1 MMLMRTA
8 KSCGSDAPML
18 ASSLANFRGTTVS
31 SKPGHRGER
40 EVSRKTI
47 ARGRPGLLR
56 CTCGDYARVSIS
68 LHTRLRVQW
77 APGFPCALYSQ
88 RGETV
93 FAKLGRIAPRDC
105 GGATS
110 LRGATRRSNPFFL
123 GAPMDCFACA
133 RNDGEV
139 AAPRVAHGGEA
150 WWGRKDSNLRSHKTT
165 DLQSAPFATRDTS
178 PQQHR
183 NPTAGTAEIRAIDD
197 AETQDPSHGL
207 PVGRFMREA
216 PRQSQPT
223 EAANMGRDGL
233 KLPLFGTHDTSLP

>member
-68 LHTRLRVQW
+68 LQTRLRVQW

-93 FAKLGRIAPRDC
+93 FANLGRIAPRDC

-110 LRGATRRSNPFFL
+110 LRGANGSRECAPDDRLRDEAIHSFL
-123 GAPMDCFACA
+123 A
-133 RNDGEV
+133 R
-139 AAPRVAHGGEA
+139 PHGLL
-150 WWGRKDSNLRSHKTT
+150 RLRS
-165 DLQSAPFATRDTS
+165 Q
-178 PQQHR
+178 
-183 NPTAGTAEIRAIDD
+183 
-197 AETQDPSHGL
+197 
-207 PVGRFMREA
+207 
-216 PRQSQPT
+216 
-223 EAANMGRDGL
+223 
-233 KLPLFGTHDTSLP
+233 